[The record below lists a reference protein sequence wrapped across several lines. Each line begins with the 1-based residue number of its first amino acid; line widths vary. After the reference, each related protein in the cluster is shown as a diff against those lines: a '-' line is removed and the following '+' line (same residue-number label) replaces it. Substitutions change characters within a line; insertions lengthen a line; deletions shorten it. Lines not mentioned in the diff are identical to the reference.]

1 MDTKNCRLDFLENC
15 QVQPSPSLGPKNNL
29 NFFTLFYVLPF
40 IEYRILEFI
49 CFFISYLKNLV
60 NKNIGILKRLF

>member
-1 MDTKNCRLDFLENC
+1 MDKKNCRLDFLENC

-40 IEYRILEFI
+40 IPSIRDRVHRNENFVEI
-49 CFFISYLKNLV
+49 NPV
-60 NKNIGILKRLF
+60 